1 MANINQLNAEISS
14 RYSQLIIYGAKGWLG
29 RTSIELFIN
38 LGINPS
44 SLLLIGSRAENLN
57 FLNHNFQVLN
67 PSEAIS
73 QMKEGALFLNFAFL
87 RREKT
92 ETLSGEEFV
101 AKNLEIMNFSKSA
114 LKTKK
119 IKTFINI
126 SSGVAALTATQP
138 SVHEDPY
145 AALKALDEIWLET
158 VCNQFD
164 VDFVN
169 CRLYST
175 SGKYINEFKNL
186 ALSSFILQ
194 ALSDRVIVVNS
205 PETKRTYVDAE
216 DLLKVLLHLA
226 ISGGNYSLD
235 SGGEITTMKE
245 LASVVALEIGN
256 TSISTADP
264 EFAPNSYFGNYLE
277 FNSLAEKY
285 GVKLRNLKE
294 QVTITLASI
303 PKP

>member
-1 MANINQLNAEISS
+1 MENTGQLYADVSS
-14 RYSQLIIYGAKGWLG
+14 RYSQVIIYGAKGWLG

-38 LGINPS
+38 LGINPL
-44 SLLLIGSRAENLN
+44 SLLLIGSRSENMN
-57 FLNHNFQVLN
+57 FLNHNFQVFN
-67 PSEAIS
+67 FNEAVPLIKDGS
-73 QMKEGALFLNFAFL
+73 LFLNFAFL
-87 RREKT
+87 RREKA

-101 AKNLEIMNFSKSA
+101 AKNLEIMSFSKSA
-114 LKTKK
+114 LKTGK

-126 SSGVAALTATQP
+126 SSGVAALTETSP
-138 SVHEDPY
+138 SAKEDPY

-158 VCNQFD
+158 VCNQLG
-164 VDFVN
+164 VDLIN

-194 ALSDRVIVVNS
+194 AFSDRLIHVNS
-205 PETKRTYVDAE
+205 PDTKRTYVDAE

-226 ISGGNYSLD
+226 IGGITCSLD
-235 SGGEITTMKE
+235 SGGEMTTMKE

-256 TSISTADP
+256 TSISTVDP
-264 EFAPNSYFGNYLE
+264 EFAPNNYFGNYFE
-277 FNSLAEKY
+277 FNSVADKY

-294 QVTITLASI
+294 QVAITSAGI
-303 PKP
+303 TKR

>member
-1 MANINQLNAEISS
+1 VVNINQLNAEISS
-14 RYSQLIIYGAKGWLG
+14 RYSQVIIYGAKGWLG

-67 PSEAIS
+67 PSESIS

-138 SVHEDPY
+138 SAHEDPY

-194 ALSDRVIVVNS
+194 AFSDRVIVVNS

-216 DLLKVLLHLA
+216 DFLKVLLHLA

-235 SGGEITTMKE
+235 SGGEITSMKE

-264 EFAPNSYFGNYLE
+264 ESAPNNYFGNYLE
-277 FNSLAEKY
+277 FNSVAEKY

-294 QVTITLASI
+294 QVAITLESI
-303 PKP
+303 PKL

>member
-1 MANINQLNAEISS
+1 
-14 RYSQLIIYGAKGWLG
+14 
-29 RTSIELFIN
+29 
-38 LGINPS
+38 
-44 SLLLIGSRAENLN
+44 
-57 FLNHNFQVLN
+57 
-67 PSEAIS
+67 
-73 QMKEGALFLNFAFL
+73 MKEGALFLNFAFL

-114 LKTKK
+114 LKTNK

-138 SVHEDPY
+138 SAHEDPY

-158 VCNQFD
+158 VCSQLD

-175 SGKYINEFKNL
+175 SGKYINEFRNL

-194 ALSDRVIVVNS
+194 AFSDRAIVVNS

-216 DLLKVLLHLA
+216 DLLNVLLHLA
-226 ISGGNYSLD
+226 ISGGNFSLD

>member
-1 MANINQLNAEISS
+1 MVNINQLNAEISS
-14 RYSQLIIYGAKGWLG
+14 RYSQVIIYGAKGWLG

-67 PSEAIS
+67 PSESIS

-138 SVHEDPY
+138 SAHEDPY

-175 SGKYINEFKNL
+175 SGKYINEFRNL

-194 ALSDRVIVVNS
+194 AFSDRVIVVNS

-216 DLLKVLLHLA
+216 DFLKVLLHLA

-235 SGGEITTMKE
+235 SGGQITSMKE

-264 EFAPNSYFGNYLE
+264 ESAPNNYFGNYLE
-277 FNSLAEKY
+277 FNSVAEKY

-294 QVTITLASI
+294 QVAITLESI
-303 PKP
+303 PKL

>member
-1 MANINQLNAEISS
+1 VENAGQLNADISS
-14 RYSQLIIYGAKGWLG
+14 RYSQVIIYGAKGWLG
-29 RTSIELFIN
+29 RTSIELLIN
-38 LGINPS
+38 LGINPL
-44 SLLLIGSRAENLN
+44 SLLLIGSRSENMN
-57 FLNHNFQVLN
+57 FLNHNFQVFNLN
-67 PSEAIS
+67 EAVPLIKQGS
-73 QMKEGALFLNFAFL
+73 LFLNFAFL
-87 RREKT
+87 RREKV

-101 AKNLEIMNFSKSA
+101 AKNLEIMRFSKSA
-114 LKTKK
+114 LKTGK

-126 SSGVAALTATQP
+126 SSGVAALTDTSP
-138 SVHEDPY
+138 SVQEDPY

-158 VCNQFD
+158 VCNQLG
-164 VDFVN
+164 VDLVN

-175 SGKYINEFKNL
+175 SGKYINEYRNL

-194 ALSDRVIVVNS
+194 AFSDGVIVVNS

-226 ISGGNYSLD
+226 ISGGNCSLD

-264 EFAPNSYFGNYLE
+264 ESTPNNYFGNYFE
-277 FNSLAEKY
+277 FNSVADKY

-294 QVTITLASI
+294 QVAITSVGI
-303 PKP
+303 PKL